1 MNNEILG
8 GGKEYYELEEV
19 EDEDEEEEEEEE
31 EEERKDGDGKGKGEG
46 RRKTILSGVPLNF
59 GIDAKSLM
67 PLEFQ
72 QI

>member
-31 EEERKDGDGKGKGEG
+31 WKEGDGKGEG

>member
-19 EDEDEEEEEEEE
+19 EDEDEEEEEEED
-31 EEERKDGDGKGKGEG
+31 RKEGDGKGEG

>member
-8 GGKEYYELEEV
+8 GGKEYYEIEEE
-19 EDEDEEEEEEEE
+19 EDEEDEEEE
-31 EEERKDGDGKGKGEG
+31 RKEGDGKGEG